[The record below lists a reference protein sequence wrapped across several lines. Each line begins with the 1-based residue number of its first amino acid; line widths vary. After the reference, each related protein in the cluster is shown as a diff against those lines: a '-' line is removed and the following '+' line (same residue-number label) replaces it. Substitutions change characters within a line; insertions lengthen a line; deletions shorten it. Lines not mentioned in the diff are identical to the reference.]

1 MKPVHD
7 KVDKEEFVIGNTYN
21 ISLRGKPLYAAQV
34 VKFHGGCWAT
44 VRVTKPL
51 AEETA
56 KLYTPG
62 VEFDIKV
69 AEYDVASSD

>member
-21 ISLRGKPLYAAQV
+21 ISLRGKPLYAAEV

-51 AEETA
+51 TEETA
-56 KLYTPG
+56 KLYPPG

-69 AEYDVASSD
+69 AEYEVAVSQ